1 MGKGSFI
8 ERKVFMEDGAK
19 LYNVIEFDGK
29 EKSVFIGTLYP
40 RELSREEAQ
49 KVYDARNPYNFDTE
63 VTNKVEKTFN
73 ADSKEEL
80 VKTIESR
87 GYDSSIERKFL
98 SFVDDLDE
106 SNFSSRGI
114 GSTSTSGT
122 GK

>member
-19 LYNVIEFDGK
+19 LYNVIEFNEK
-29 EKSVFIGTLYP
+29 EKSVFIDTLYP
-40 RELSREEAQ
+40 RELSKEEAQ

-106 SNFSSRGI
+106 SDFSSRGI

>member
-19 LYNVIEFDGK
+19 LYNVIEFNGK
-29 EKSVFIGTLYP
+29 EKSVFIDTLYP
-40 RELSREEAQ
+40 RELSKEEAQ

-87 GYDSSIERKFL
+87 GYDSPIERKFL
-98 SFVDDLDE
+98 SFVDDLNE
-106 SNFSSRGI
+106 SDFSSRGI